1 MSLINKMLKDL
12 EARQHAPQKGAASQ
26 PIYQDLHPVAAE
38 RAGRSAVLLVP
49 LLFGTAL
56 LVAGLVIGYRWL
68 VSASSDTAAVLSS
81 RPVQAPPAPA
91 RPILPVRPI
100 RLAAP
105 SVAAVNAG
113 KRHRIIK
120 PAKATRPGSVPA
132 AWTGRRLQA
141 DRSRP
146 VRVSAVSRIAPLL
159 SVSSAGSDDGAG
171 GGRIQMKAIP
181 LTAGQIAE
189 NAYRRGVNLLQQGRQ
204 ADAETAF
211 KTALASDPRNVKARE
226 LFAGVLLEDG
236 RRSAAATL
244 LAQGLSVLP
253 RENSF
258 AYLLARIDAARGA
271 EPAAIA
277 VLEKN
282 LPYAGSDPDYL
293 ALLATLDQRAGRN
306 ADAANMFSRALALRP
321 LNGNWWIGLGIS
333 LEAQKRWAAAREAYT
348 RATMTRLDPKLVKYA
363 DERREALRFRK

>member
-38 RAGRSAVLLVP
+38 RARRNGVLFVLV
-49 LLFGTAL
+49 LFGTVILA
-56 LVAGLVIGYRWL
+56 AGLVTGYRWL
-68 VSASSDTAAVLSS
+68 VSASAGTAAALSF
-81 RPVQAPPAPA
+81 PPAQVPPVPA
-91 RPILPVRPI
+91 RPIMSVRPI
-100 RLAAP
+100 HPAISA
-105 SVAAVNAG
+105 VAAVNAG
-113 KRHRIIK
+113 KRHRVIRQ
-120 PAKATRPGSVPA
+120 AKATHSGSVHA
-132 AWTGRRLQA
+132 VSIGRRPQA
-141 DRSRP
+141 DRGRP
-146 VRVSAVSRIAPLL
+146 ERIAAVSRNAPPL
-159 SVSSAGSDDGAG
+159 SVSSVAGDDGTG
-171 GGRIQMKAIP
+171 GGQIQMKIIP
-181 LTAGQIAE
+181 MTAGQVAE
-189 NAYRRGVNLLQQGRQ
+189 NAYRRGVNLLQQGRRK
-204 ADAETAF
+204 DAETAF

-253 RENSF
+253 HESSF

-282 LPYAGSDPDYL
+282 LPDAGSDPDYL

-333 LEAQKRWAAAREAYT
+333 LEAQKRWAEAREAYT
-348 RATMTRLDPKLVKYA
+348 RATMTRLDPALVKYA
-363 DERREALRFRK
+363 DERLEALRFR

>member
-12 EARQHAPQKGAASQ
+12 EVRQHAPQKGAASQ
-26 PIYQDLHPVAAE
+26 SIYQDLHPVAAE
-38 RAGRSAVLLVP
+38 RARRSVVLFVL
-49 LLFGTAL
+49 LLFGAVIL
-56 LVAGLVIGYRWL
+56 AAGLIIGYRRL
-68 VSASSDTAAVLSS
+68 VSASADTAVASS
-81 RPVQAPPAPA
+81 FRPAQAKPVPA
-91 RPILPVRPI
+91 RPIMPVRPI
-100 RLAAP
+100 QPVAP
-105 SVAAVNAG
+105 SVAAVTAG
-113 KRHRIIK
+113 KRPGVIK
-120 PAKATRPGSVPA
+120 PAKSTRSGSVHA
-132 AWTGRRLQA
+132 AWIGRRLQA

-146 VRVSAVSRIAPLL
+146 ARIAAVSRIAPPLL
-159 SVSSAGSDDGAG
+159 VSSVGSDDGTG
-171 GGRIQMKAIP
+171 GGQIQMKVIP
-181 LTAGQIAE
+181 LTAGQVAE

-253 RENSF
+253 HESSF

-271 EPAAIA
+271 ELAAIA

-348 RATMTRLDPKLVKYA
+348 RATMTRLDPRLVKYA
-363 DERREALRFRK
+363 DERLEALRFR